1 MFIATYVDLDFII
14 SNGNSGI
21 TLETRRVKSYEYIH
35 DNKIHMDRF
44 VKLSDEEYYK
54 IIEVLETKKF
64 DGYKNPETNEYI
76 DYIVICKKVRFENG
90 TDYHSY

>member
-14 SNGNSGI
+14 SNGNSGVAP
-21 TLETRRVKSYEYIH
+21 ETRRVKSYEYIH

-54 IIEVLETKKF
+54 IIEVLET
-64 DGYKNPETNEYI
+64 NEYI